1 MLDEWA
7 PSPWKPVPAEGL
19 AFDPL
24 VATILLTT
32 GASWVEKESE
42 EMAVKVVFIFTRSG
56 PGSTLGTIELTHH
69 YESTAPGIRS
79 LM

>member
-7 PSPWKPVPAEGL
+7 PSPWKPLPVEGL

-42 EMAVKVVFIFTRSG
+42 EMAVKVVFVF
-56 PGSTLGTIELTHH
+56 P
-69 YESTAPGIRS
+69 
-79 LM
+79 

>member
-19 AFDPL
+19 TSDPL

-32 GASWVEKESE
+32 GAPWVEKESK
-42 EMAVKVVFIFTRSG
+42 EMPSRLFSFSLVVGLG
-56 PGSTLGTIELTHH
+56 PH
-69 YESTAPGIRS
+69 
-79 LM
+79 